1 MSRTVVASLLTLLLS
16 STGCQ
21 RADVSANA
29 DRAERVAGTSAP
41 AVVAVVTHRPPGRAL
56 QAATDDP
63 YLSLGSGFL
72 VDPGRVLTNAHVIT
86 GRSPLLL
93 RVPDREPVP
102 ATVLRQDPTRDIALL
117 GFEHRAHPGW
127 SDHQALELAARPPR
141 LGQWV
146 LAVGNP
152 FGLGRSVS
160 AGVVSATRRAIGSG
174 PLADLIQTDAAINP
188 GNSGGPLLDAE
199 GHVLGMNVAVVG
211 RAGGSQG
218 IGFAI
223 PATSLQAFLDND
235 ARK

>member
-1 MSRTVVASLLTLLLS
+1 MPGRFL
-16 STGCQ
+16 
-21 RADVSANA
+21 AD
-29 DRAERVAGTSAP
+29 AP
-41 AVVAVVTHRPPGRAL
+41 AFGLDARDEAAVGVEL
-56 QAATDDP
+56 ED
-63 YLSLGSGFL
+63 
-72 VDPGRVLTNAHVIT
+72 AH
-86 GRSPLLL
+86 
-93 RVPDREPVP
+93 
-102 ATVLRQDPTRDIALL
+102 
-117 GFEHRAHPGW
+117 
-127 SDHQALELAARPPR
+127 ALELAARPPR